1 MSIDREMLLAY
12 QRRWQEVR
20 QVAQAEQQNATITER
35 WQQLNA
41 LLRLARS
48 LGLSPSENHR
58 QNGLVQQ
65 RWNRLQTLYLAEQ
78 QEVPR

>member
-20 QVAQAEQQNATITER
+20 QVAQAEQQTATITER

-48 LGLSPSENHR
+48 LGLSPSENHL
-58 QNGLVQQ
+58 QSGLVLQ